1 MVPRPATD
9 RPGSPDVPALGRE
22 LALTAKAVRAWVDDA
37 FARHGS
43 SLATWILLQHA
54 AASEQPPSQSQ
65 LAGSMSIGGATLVR
79 HIDRLEADGLVRR
92 DPDPRDR
99 RVTRISLTPAG
110 KEHFGELAEI
120 ARAVDGELRGLIT
133 EREERVFLSVLDRM
147 RAHATQAAPSSEP
160 DIAPTPEPTI
170 GETEVA

>member
-1 MVPRPATD
+1 MVPKPSTE
-9 RPGSPDVPALGRE
+9 RPGPPSAPAIGRE

-43 SLATWILLQHA
+43 SLANWILLQHA
-54 AASEQPPSQSQ
+54 AASEQPPSQSE

-79 HIDRLEADGLVRR
+79 HLDRLEADGLVRR

-110 KEHFGELAEI
+110 REHFAALAEI
-120 ARAVDGELRGLIT
+120 ARGVDGELRALIT
-133 EREERVFLSVLDRM
+133 EREERVFLSVLDRL
-147 RAHATQAAPSSEP
+147 RAHTTTSTSSS
-160 DIAPTPEPTI
+160 TSS
-170 GETEVA
+170 ETEVA

>member
-1 MVPRPATD
+1 MVPPPASD
-9 RPGSPDVPALGRE
+9 RPDGPPAAPALGRE
-22 LALTAKAVRAWVDDA
+22 LALTAKAVRAWVDDR

-54 AASEQPPSQSQ
+54 AASEQPPSQSE

-79 HIDRLEADGLVRR
+79 QIDRLESDGLVRR

-110 KEHFGELAEI
+110 TEHFGELALI
-120 ARAVDGELRGLIT
+120 AREIDDELRTLVT
-133 EREERVFLSVLDRM
+133 EREEQVFRVVLDRL
-147 RAHATQAAPSSEP
+147 RSHTTTS
-160 DIAPTPEPTI
+160 TPGTS
-170 GETEVA
+170 ETEVA